1 MFHFLRQQGTRW
13 LLLLAFAELCAFV
26 GSLVAAM
33 YIRFWSEP
41 DYLEVFSTSFE
52 LRAVVFGV
60 VMVTSMAAIGLYQRS
75 LRDNWLGLLARQ
87 AIGFV
92 MGSIAVTFVFYLVP
106 QIFIGRGVIAVALL
120 ISFPVIAVGRHIF
133 LRLVDVNALKR
144 RVLVLGAGR
153 RAGKIVHRMRRR
165 VDRRGFVVVGYL
177 PVEGETASVPEE
189 LQLDASESLYS
200 IAQRLQINEVV
211 IATEDRRGQLPM
223 PDLLACKQ
231 DGIIITN
238 LITFFEREQ
247 GKVKLSLIDPSWLI
261 FSNGFDATPLRR
273 MSKRIFDVSSTLLML
288 VFVWPLML
296 LAALAIWIESG
307 PGAPILYRQERVGE
321 RGKTFQLIKFRSMR
335 TDAEKD
341 GVARW
346 ASKEDDRVTRT
357 GRFIRKVRIDELPQ
371 LWNVLRGDMSL
382 IGPRPERPQF
392 VEELEKKIQYYD
404 LRHCVKPGLAG
415 WAQLNYPYGAD
426 EKDAAEKLKYDL
438 FYVKNHNFTLDLII
452 LIQTFEVI
460 LFRRGA
466 R

>member
-1 MFHFLRQQGTRW
+1 
-13 LLLLAFAELCAFV
+13 
-26 GSLVAAM
+26 
-33 YIRFWSEP
+33 
-41 DYLEVFSTSFE
+41 
-52 LRAVVFGV
+52 
-60 VMVTSMAAIGLYQRS
+60 LY
-75 LRDNWLGLLARQ
+75 
-87 AIGFV
+87 
-92 MGSIAVTFVFYLVP
+92 
-106 QIFIGRGVIAVALL
+106 IGRGVIGYALL
-120 ISFPVIAVGRHIF
+120 ISFPVIALGRALF
-133 LRLVDVNALKR
+133 LRLVDIKALKR
-144 RVLVLGAGR
+144 RILVLGVGS

-165 VDRRGFVVVGYL
+165 VDRRDFIVVGFL
-177 PVEGETASVPEE
+177 PMNDEAPTVPDE
-189 LQLDASESLYS
+189 LVVKSDKPLAE
-200 IAQRLQINEVV
+200 IAERMQVNEIV
-211 IATEDRRGQLPM
+211 IAAEDRRGQLPM
-223 PDLLACKQ
+223 PGLLACKQ
-231 DGIIITN
+231 RGITITN

-261 FSNGFDATPLRR
+261 FSQGFDATPLRKA
-273 MSKRIFDVSSTLLML
+273 SKRIFDVSSTLVML
-288 VFVWPLML
+288 VLLWPLML
-296 LAALAIWIESG
+296 LTALAIWIESG
-307 PGAPILYRQERVGE
+307 PRAPILYRQERVGE
-321 RGKTFQLIKFRSMR
+321 RGKTFPLIKFRSMR

-346 ASKEDDRVTRT
+346 ASKQDDRVTRV
-357 GRFIRKVRIDELPQ
+357 GRFIRKVRLDELPQ

-392 VEELEKKIQYYD
+392 VAELEKKINYYN

>member
-13 LLLLAFAELCAFV
+13 LLLLALGEFCVFI
-26 GSLVAAM
+26 GSLMAAM
-33 YIRFWSEP
+33 YIRFWAEP
-41 DYLEVFSTSFE
+41 EYLEVFSASFE
-52 LRAVVFGV
+52 LRAVVFGL
-60 VMVTSMAAIGLYQRS
+60 VMVTSLAAIGLYQRS

-87 AIGFV
+87 SIGFV
-92 MGSIAVTFVFYLVP
+92 MGSIAVTFVFYLAP
-106 QIFIGRGVIAVALL
+106 QIFIGRGVIGVALL
-120 ISFPVIAVGRHIF
+120 ISFPIVALGRSLFFRMVDIKA
-133 LRLVDVNALKR
+133 LRR

-153 RAGKIVHRMRRR
+153 RAAKIVNQMRRR

-177 PVEGETASVPEE
+177 PVEGEATSVSEE
-189 LQLDASESLYS
+189 FLLDNSEGLYE
-200 IAQRLQINEVV
+200 IVLRLQINEVV

-231 DGIIITN
+231 DGVVITN

-247 GKVKLSLIDPSWLI
+247 GKVKLSLIDPSWLV
-261 FSNGFDATPLRR
+261 FSNGFDATPLRK
-273 MSKRIFDVSSTLLML
+273 MSKRLFDVCATVFLL
-288 VFVWPLML
+288 VFSWPLML
-296 LAALAIWIESG
+296 LTVLAIWIESG
-307 PGAPILYRQERVGE
+307 SGAPILYRQERVGE

-335 TDAEKD
+335 VDAEKD

-346 ASKEDDRVTRT
+346 ASKEDDRVTRA

-382 IGPRPERPQF
+382 IGPRPERPRF
-392 VEELEKKIQYYD
+392 VEELEKKIQYYA

-438 FYVKNHNFTLDLII
+438 FYVKNHNFMLDLII
-452 LIQTFEVI
+452 LIQTFEVV

>member
-13 LLLLAFAELCAFV
+13 LLLLALAELFVFIGSLMAAMHVRFWAEPEYLQVFSASFEMRAFV
-26 GSLVAAM
+26 
-33 YIRFWSEP
+33 
-41 DYLEVFSTSFE
+41 
-52 LRAVVFGV
+52 FGL
-60 VMVTSMAAIGLYQRS
+60 VMVTSLAAIGLYQRT

-87 AIGFV
+87 TIGFV
-92 MGSIAVTFVFYLVP
+92 MGAIAVTFVFYLIP
-106 QIFIGRGVIAVALL
+106 QIFIGRGVIGVALL
-120 ISFPVIAVGRHIF
+120 ISYPIIAVGRAVF
-133 LRLVDVNALKR
+133 LRLVDVKALKR
-144 RVLVLGAGR
+144 RVLVLGSGR
-153 RAGKIVHRMRRR
+153 KAGKIVHRMRRR
-165 VDRRGFVVVGYL
+165 VDRRGFDVVGYL
-177 PVEGETASVPEE
+177 PVPGETPSVPEE
-189 LQLDASESLYS
+189 VRFDMSESLYE
-200 IAQRLQINEVV
+200 IALRLQINEVV

-223 PDLLACKQ
+223 SDLLACKQ
-231 DGIIITN
+231 DGIAITN

-261 FSNGFDATPLRR
+261 FSNGFDATPLRK
-273 MSKRIFDVSSTLLML
+273 MSKRIFDVSSTVIMLML
-288 VFVWPLML
+288 LWPLML
-296 LAALAIWIESG
+296 LTALAIWIESG
-307 PGAPILYRQERVGE
+307 PGSPVLYRQERTGE
-321 RGKTFQLIKFRSMR
+321 RGKPFQLIKFRSMR

-346 ASKEDDRVTRT
+346 ASAEDDRVTRT
-357 GRFIRKVRIDELPQ
+357 GRFIRKVRLDELPQ

-392 VEELEKKIQYYD
+392 VAELEKKIQYYD

-452 LIQTFEVI
+452 LIQTFEVV

>member
-1 MFHFLRQQGTRW
+1 MLRFLRQQGARW
-13 LLLLAFAELCAFV
+13 LLLLAIAEFFV
-26 GSLVAAM
+26 LIAALEIAM
-33 YIRFWSEP
+33 RVRFWSDP
-41 DYLEVFSTSFE
+41 DDLALFAAQIE
-52 LRAVVFGV
+52 LRAAVFGI
-60 VMVTSMAAIGLYQRS
+60 VMVTAMAAIGMYQRS
-75 LRDNWLGLLARQ
+75 LRDNWLGHLARQ
-87 AIGFV
+87 GIAFV
-92 MGSIAVTFVFYLVP
+92 MGGIATAFVFYLFP
-106 QIFIGRGVIAVALL
+106 QLYIGRGVIGVALL
-120 ISFPVIAVGRHIF
+120 VSFPIMAAGRAAF
-133 LRLVDVNALKR
+133 LRLIDVKALKR
-144 RVLVLGAGR
+144 RVLVLGSGP
-153 RAGKIVHRMRRR
+153 RASKIVRGMRRR
-165 VDRRGFVVVGYL
+165 VDRRGFVVVGFI
-177 PVEGETASVPEE
+177 PVNGEVPAVADE
-189 LQLDASESLYS
+189 LLLKASEPLRV
-200 IAQRLQINEVV
+200 IAERLQINEIV

-231 DGIIITN
+231 HGVLVTN

-261 FSNGFDATPLRR
+261 FSNGFDATPLRKV
-273 MSKRIFDVSSTLLML
+273 SKRIFDVSSSLLL
-288 VFVWPLML
+288 LAFTWPLML
-296 LAALAIWIESG
+296 LAAMAIWIESG
-307 PGAPILYRQERVGE
+307 AGAPVLYRQDRVGE
-321 RGKTFQLIKFRSMR
+321 RGKTFSLIKFRSMR

-346 ASKEDDRVTRT
+346 ASKEDDRVTRV
-357 GRFIRKVRIDELPQ
+357 GRLIRKVRIDELPQ

-392 VEELEKKIQYYD
+392 VAELEQKIKYYD

-415 WAQLNYPYGAD
+415 WAQLNYPYGAG